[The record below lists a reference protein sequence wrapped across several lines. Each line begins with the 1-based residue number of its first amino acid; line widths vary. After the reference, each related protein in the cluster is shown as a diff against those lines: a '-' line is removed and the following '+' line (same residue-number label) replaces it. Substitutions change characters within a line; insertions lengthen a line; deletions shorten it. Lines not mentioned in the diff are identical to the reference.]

1 MTEEQ
6 KLLIKKLRYEG
17 IGYKAIGLQLGL
29 SRDVVRNFCK
39 KNGMDGYGKRILIA
53 LNMEENPDE
62 CRLCG

>member
-39 KNGMDGYGKRILIA
+39 KNGMDGYG
-53 LNMEENPDE
+53 
-62 CRLCG
+62 

>member
-29 SRDVVRNFCK
+29 SRDVVRNFCQEEW
-39 KNGMDGYGKRILIA
+39 NGWLRQT
-53 LNMEENPDE
+53 N
-62 CRLCG
+62 